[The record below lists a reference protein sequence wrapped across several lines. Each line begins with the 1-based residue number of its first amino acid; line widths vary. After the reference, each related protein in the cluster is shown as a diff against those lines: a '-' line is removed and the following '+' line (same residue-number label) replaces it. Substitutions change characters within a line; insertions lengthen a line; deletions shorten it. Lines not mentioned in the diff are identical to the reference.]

1 MLKVQDP
8 TGKML
13 KVGFMILPERSGNF
27 QPFQH
32 FVTHHISN
40 IPRWKVTKD
49 NYLNKRSHTQP
60 KPVFR
65 SADKPFP
72 WLPLERWLAKQ
83 KVIYILS
90 CIGWRPHFNAF
101 HLIIFDIVDPYE
113 KSLTHFCYD
122 RNIAAIGRSS
132 SLHLWCHTKV
142 KPGKSIPCT
151 FTQHSNCI
159 IK

>member
-1 MLKVQDP
+1 MEIFKHFNILLLIISVISNGGKSQRIAKQTSDP
-8 TGKML
+8 TL
-13 KVGFMILPERSGNF
+13 NLNQFSYHQINLF
-27 QPFQH
+27 
-32 FVTHHISN
+32 
-40 IPRWKVTKD
+40 PR
-49 NYLNKRSHTQP
+49 
-60 KPVFR
+60 
-65 SADKPFP
+65 
-72 WLPLERWLAKQ
+72 LPLERWLAKQ

-90 CIGWRPHFNAF
+90 CISWQPRFNAF
-101 HLIIFDIVDPYE
+101 HQIIFDLVDLYE

-132 SLHLWCHTKV
+132 SLHLGCHTKV

>member
-1 MLKVQDP
+1 MEIFKHFNILLLIISVISQCGKSQRITNQTSDP
-8 TGKML
+8 T
-13 KVGFMILPERSGNF
+13 
-27 QPFQH
+27 
-32 FVTHHISN
+32 
-40 IPRWKVTKD
+40 
-49 NYLNKRSHTQP
+49 LNLNQFSDQQINL
-60 KPVFR
+60 
-65 SADKPFP
+65 FP

-90 CIGWRPHFNAF
+90 CISWQPRFNAF
-101 HLIIFDIVDPYE
+101 HPTIFDIVDLYE